1 MLFMTHSSKQHY
13 EIQEY
18 FKSSKKDVNSLFVSV
33 EAEDHH
39 HSEKHC
45 EVCASYTEVCWWS
58 NSAKCD
64 DDRMEKH
71 DSWEKFNDL
80 IWDRDNSCLFPLKI
94 CFLFFLGKI
103 LRQFFQINF
112 LKFRFL
118 ISSILSCR
126 CCSLLL
132 FAFIFVIFLS
142 FIATFVLFTVW
153 VFVLLLISLLRLGLF
168 WVLGL
173 STWWL
178 TARCI
183 LVGSYWLLL
192 WRCLITISELFV
204 LWGRNSC

>member
-1 MLFMTHSSKQHY
+1 
-13 EIQEY
+13 
-18 FKSSKKDVNSLFVSV
+18 
-33 EAEDHH
+33 
-39 HSEKHC
+39 
-45 EVCASYTEVCWWS
+45 
-58 NSAKCD
+58 
-64 DDRMEKH
+64 MEKH

-103 LRQFFQINF
+103 LCHCFYINF

-183 LVGSYWLLL
+183 LVGSFWLLL

-204 LWGRNSC
+204 LWGRNSCQLISEVKNCVATVLQENGSYQSFGVTGTWW